1 MKKKIIG
8 KSRDMW
14 KKKDVKTLI
23 SIVKQL
29 NIEIPPTSLNPQ
41 WQNIDK
47 FLKKPGNLFLN
58 CLQS

>member
-1 MKKKIIG
+1 MKKKIIE
-8 KSRDMW
+8 KSRDLW
-14 KKKDVKTLI
+14 KKKDVKCLI

-41 WQNIDK
+41 WHNIDK
-47 FLKKPGNLFLN
+47 FLKKPGNLFPN